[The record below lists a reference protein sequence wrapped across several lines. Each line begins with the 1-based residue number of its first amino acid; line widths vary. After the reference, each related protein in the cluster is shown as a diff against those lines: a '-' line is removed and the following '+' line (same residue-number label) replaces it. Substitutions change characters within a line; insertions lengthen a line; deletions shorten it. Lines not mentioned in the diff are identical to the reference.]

1 MFRFIKHY
9 FLQLGI
15 LDGYVG
21 LTISSYQAKAVKMRY
36 YYLKKY
42 RYEKRNK

>member
-1 MFRFIKHY
+1 MKHY

-21 LTISSYQAKAVKMRY
+21 FIISFYQAKAVKMRY
-36 YYLKKY
+36 DYLIKY
-42 RYEKRNK
+42 RNEK